1 MIRFLLTSALCLVLS
16 GFASAEQAGDIAAWF
31 NDGMRYYEARDY
43 QAASHAFK
51 AATAAA
57 PDNDEYVHWLGK
69 TYGRQAEQ
77 AGGFNAIK
85 LAKLTRSALE
95 RAVALNPENRDAVRD
110 LARYYADAPGFLG
123 GDKGKAAALRAR
135 LKAAPSAAPNPAR
148 SSQS

>member
-1 MIRFLLTSALCLVLS
+1 MFRFLLTGGLCLVLT
-16 GFASAEQAGDIAAWF
+16 GVASAEQVGDTAAWF
-31 NDGMRYYEARDY
+31 KDGMRYYQARDY

-51 AATAAA
+51 AAATAA
-57 PDNDEYVHWLGK
+57 PDNGEYMHWLGK

-85 LAKLTRSALE
+85 LAKLTRFALE

-135 LKAAPSAAPNPAR
+135 LKAAPSAAPNPAS